1 MCVKKLLRRRNCLN
15 NIHVNFWI
23 NYCNYIIT
31 IINNKRETIN
41 KKTKK
46 VCSMDKTLV
55 GIEESAGAVIQ
66 RCSVNQVFM
75 KSCAKL
81 IGKYL
86 CWSLFL
92 TKFQVFRPE
101 ILSKRLQQR
110 CVCVNFEKFCRI
122 FLKICKQ
129 LLLNQLGIRSIFSF
143 LKAVQR
149 RRKCIKII

>member
-1 MCVKKLLRRRNCLN
+1 MVELAMYGSKQSIKEILRQYKLALEVNSSAFKFTSALGNCQGICQGKFVFSLMCVNKLLRRRNCLN

-66 RCSVNQVFM
+66 RCSVN
-75 KSCAKL
+75 
-81 IGKYL
+81 
-86 CWSLFL
+86 
-92 TKFQVFRPE
+92 
-101 ILSKRLQQR
+101 
-110 CVCVNFEKFCRI
+110 
-122 FLKICKQ
+122 
-129 LLLNQLGIRSIFSF
+129 
-143 LKAVQR
+143 
-149 RRKCIKII
+149 